1 MWKPIPKFDKYEIN
15 ELGYIRNKQSGK
27 FLTPRQNADGYL
39 VFHLQ
44 TNDNQSTTKGM
55 HRLLME
61 TFCPIEGMETLTVNH
76 INHVKDDNRLENLEW
91 LTNREN
97 VQEAY
102 AAGLHDNKHKGGNN
116 KLAVRCVETGDIYE
130 SSAEAARMIGITS
143 YGKVSDACKDPN
155 KTCGGYHWQFAN
167 KEPYSAQDIL
177 KQTRRAI
184 KCVETGE
191 IFKDMTAAGH
201 AVNVTRKAISN
212 ALDKPNRTSG
222 GYHWQRV

>member
-1 MWKPIPKFDKYEIN
+1 MWKTIPEFSRYEIN
-15 ELGYIRNKQSGK
+15 EEGIIRNRNNHNILSQ
-27 FLTPRQNADGYL
+27 RHDARGYL
-39 VFHLQ
+39 VVAL
-44 TNDNQSTTKGM
+44 TRDDLVNTTKGV
-55 HRLLME
+55 HRCLME
-61 TFCPIEGMETLTVNH
+61 TFSPVEDMKNLTVNH

-102 AAGLHDNKHKGGNN
+102 AAGLHDGKHKGGNN

-130 SSAEAARMIGITS
+130 SSAEAAKMIGITS
-143 YGKVSDACKDPN
+143 YGKVNDACKDPN
-155 KTCGGYHWQFAN
+155 KTCGGYHWQFASE
-167 KEPYSAQDIL
+167 EPYSVQDIL